1 MYAIAMDLGTTTLA
15 ASLVDTATGARLAM
29 KGSLNPQRRFGADVV
44 ARLQAAVTAQETW
57 REMTALVRAE
67 LLQLAQA
74 LCSDAALAWE
84 RVERVAIAGNP
95 AMQHLLLGLPVRSLA
110 APPFRPLTS
119 AGTQLAAADFRW
131 EGSADVYVF
140 PMPGG
145 FVGGDTVAFLFGD
158 LKSGTGDWG
167 PGTGGSFSQF
177 PVPDPR
183 SLYLDL
189 GTNGELALVAGE
201 TVWATSAAAGPA
213 FEGGNLSCGM
223 AALPGAVSS
232 VRLEGDRVRTEVVG
246 NAPVVGICGSG
257 VIEAV
262 SELLRHGILQPDG
275 RLRDSGEITSNLA
288 GRVIRHGGENA
299 FVIHRDAQ
307 RLLLLTQSDIRQVQL
322 ASGAIRAG
330 LEVLYQRAGLSPG
343 ALEAVRVTGSFGAVL
358 RPEWLKSVGIFD
370 ADMLQITSF
379 APDGALAG
387 VELALVRD
395 GRFAAVERLARR
407 FRVVPLS
414 GTPLFEKLFLKH
426 LNFSGD

>member
-15 ASLVDTATGARLAM
+15 ASLMDSATGTRLAAV
-29 KGSLNPQRRFGADVV
+29 GGLNPQRRFGADVV
-44 ARLQAAVTAQETW
+44 ARLQAAVESDGVR
-57 REMTALVRAE
+57 REMTTLVRVE
-67 LLQLAQA
+67 LRRLAGE
-74 LCSDAALAWE
+74 LCAAAGVAW
-84 RVERVAIAGNP
+84 RDLSRIAIAGNP
-95 AMQHLLLGLPVRSLA
+95 AMQHLLLGLSVKSLA
-110 APPFRPLTS
+110 APPFRPLTTG
-119 AGTQLAAADFRW
+119 GTQLTAADFHW
-131 EGSADVYVF
+131 EGDARIYVF

-145 FVGGDTVAFLFGD
+145 FVGGDTVAFVFGD
-158 LKSGTGDWG
+158 LGPDNRDEGRGTGDLESG
-167 PGTGGSFSQF
+167 
-177 PVPDPR
+177 PR

-232 VRLEGDRVRTEVVG
+232 VRLEGERVRTEVIG
-246 NAPVVGICGSG
+246 NAPPVGICGSG

-262 SELLRHGILQPDG
+262 SELLRLGIVQGDG
-275 RLRDSGEITSNLA
+275 RLRDRDEIPSNLA
-288 GRVIRHGGENA
+288 SRVTGHGGENA
-299 FVIHRDAQ
+299 FVIHRDA
-307 RLLLLTQSDIRQVQL
+307 RRTLLLTQSDIRQVQL
-322 ASGAIRAG
+322 ACGAIRAG
-330 LEVLYQRAGLSPG
+330 LEVLYQRAGRSPHD
-343 ALEAVRVTGSFGAVL
+343 LEQVVVTGSFGAVL

-370 ADMLQITSF
+370 GGMLHSTSF
-379 APDGALAG
+379 ASDGALAG
-387 VELALVRD
+387 VERALGCGD